1 MSVLLSSGGKHFE
14 IDKEKDRNK
23 IQSSITFSNRFI
35 WIPLEDFCAGD
46 LQVDHDGGEGGLGEL
61 AGVVDGVAVH
71 HDQLHRAAQLEDALD
86 LGLDLGQV
94 RGAAAVLL
102 KDLAVGGI
110 VQNGGLAEREVHR
123 HVRDDDP
130 ALELVLEELE
140 HGLLQHV
147 RHLVP
152 LQRGPHHHHGPH
164 DRHHVE
170 GGEGLALL
178 AQEPLLLLDDG
189 GRGDPHPARA
199 LLAGLG
205 HVRLGGGG
213 GRVGGGAL
221 GDTAQGDIRTQ

>member
-1 MSVLLSSGGKHFE
+1 M
-14 IDKEKDRNK
+14 
-23 IQSSITFSNRFI
+23 
-35 WIPLEDFCAGD
+35 EDFCAGD

-221 GDTAQGDIRTQ
+221 GDAAQEDIRIQRSIHNRLPQFDIAID